1 MAGELNIAVFASGKG
16 SNLTAILDAIHAG
29 KIPHT
34 RVGLV
39 ISNNSDAGA
48 LAIARE
54 HQIPARHISRQQF
67 TSDDEFTNGV
77 LEILHNHKINFI
89 VLAGYMKKIDAR
101 IIRQFKQRI
110 LNIHPALLPAFGG
123 TGMYGMH
130 VHEAVIHAKVR
141 ESGATVHIVD
151 EEYDR
156 GPIVLQHRVP
166 VDPTD
171 TPETLAAKISKIEH
185 QIYPEAIRLFAEGK
199 AIIPNPPAS
208 MVNHS

>member
-16 SNLTAILDAIHAG
+16 SNLKAILDAIHAG

-34 RVGLV
+34 RIGLV

-48 LAIARE
+48 LTIARE

-67 TSDDEFTNGV
+67 TSDDEFTNVV
-77 LEILHNHKINFI
+77 LDILHEHKINFI
-89 VLAGYMKKIDAR
+89 VLAGYMKKIDPR
-101 IIRQFKQRI
+101 IIHQFKQRI

-123 TGMYGMH
+123 RGMYGMR
-130 VHEAVIHAKVR
+130 VHDAVIHAKVR

-156 GPIVLQHRVP
+156 GPIVLQQRVP
-166 VDPTD
+166 VDPAD
-171 TPETLAAKISKIEH
+171 TPETLAAKVSKIEH

-199 AIIPNPPAS
+199 ATVPNHPAT
-208 MVNHS
+208 MVNQS